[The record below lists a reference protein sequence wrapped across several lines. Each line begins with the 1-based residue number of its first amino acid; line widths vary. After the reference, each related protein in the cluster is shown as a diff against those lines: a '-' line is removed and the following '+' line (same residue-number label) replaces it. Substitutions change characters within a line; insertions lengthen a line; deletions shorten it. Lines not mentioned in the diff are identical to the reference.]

1 MRRIGLVI
9 ASFLI
14 AIAPAS
20 RADETGYNIV
30 LFLIDDLGFGGA
42 RYNLFQLRRGPLP
55 RVLIA
60 DPELGERLGGERARP
75 RGGEPCSAGEA
86 RGERWRPLTYVYM
99 CRPQSVLGGRGR
111 VCQWRK

>member
-30 LFLIDDLGFGGA
+30 LFLIDDLGW
-42 RYNLFQLRRGPLP
+42 
-55 RVLIA
+55 V
-60 DPELGERLGGERARP
+60 DLGCQG
-75 RGGEPCSAGEA
+75 S
-86 RGERWRPLTYVYM
+86 TY
-99 CRPQSVLGGRGR
+99 
-111 VCQWRK
+111 